1 VTQQHRDPAP
11 VPGVHLVKTTSREED
26 SLASDCVD
34 ILRDGLRGG
43 TDCDVGGVEETQ
55 QTTLEAD
62 ELARTEHEFYNA
74 LARRVRERCPWV
86 DGHVGLGVSELGERN
101 GWRFQVRDREGRP
114 FEVEFTYSNIREI
127 ALRQRRNTV
136 SNFRAV
142 LDLVCDKLGE
152 ERAKYFARRDAVE
165 LH

>member
-1 VTQQHRDPAP
+1 
-11 VPGVHLVKTTSREED
+11 VHLVKTTSREED
-26 SLASDCVD
+26 SLASDVVD
-34 ILRDGLRGG
+34 ILQDGLRGG
-43 TDCDVGGVEETQ
+43 TDCDVGGVEDPAM
-55 QTTLEAD
+55 TTLKAD

-86 DGHVGLGVSELGERN
+86 DGRIGLGVSELGNRD
-101 GWRFQVRDREGRP
+101 GWRFTVRDKDGRP

-127 ALRQRRNTV
+127 ALTQRRATI
-136 SNFRAV
+136 SNFRKV
-142 LDLVCDKLGE
+142 LDKVCDKLGD

>member
-1 VTQQHRDPAP
+1 MSQQHKDPAP
-11 VPGVHLVKTTSREED
+11 VAGLHLVKTTSREED
-26 SLASDCVD
+26 SLASDVVD
-34 ILRDGLRGG
+34 ILQDGLRGG
-43 TDCDVGGVEETQ
+43 TDCDVGGVEDPAM
-55 QTTLEAD
+55 TTLEAD

-86 DGHVGLGVSELGERN
+86 DGRIGLGVSELGNRD
-101 GWRFQVRDREGRP
+101 GWRFTVRDKDGRP

-127 ALRQRRNTV
+127 ALTQRKATV
-136 SNFRAV
+136 SNFRKV
-142 LDLVCDKLGE
+142 LDKVCDKLGD